1 MRRKD
6 RDVEN
11 QDEIYDILK
20 RCDTIKIAMHGDV
33 YPYLVPVSFGAEIV
47 QNKIVIYFHCAQQ
60 GAKLDLLRANP
71 HVCVEGEIF
80 LQVKKRRMELRP
92 GMKA

>member
-47 QNKIVIYFHCAQQ
+47 KNQIVVVFTARSRAQNWSCTERIRTSA
-60 GAKLDLLRANP
+60 
-71 HVCVEGEIF
+71 
-80 LQVKKRRMELRP
+80 
-92 GMKA
+92 